1 MAPSTVSSYAY
12 GSGGGFETWL
22 WYTTDAVEPPVM
34 HTLNTPRTLA
44 RCLSPLLCLLSTI
57 ACDRVAGTSATPA
70 LLATPTSVRPANSP
84 APLVTPSAAGTPVG
98 NDNLKVA
105 RPTVRQEVKSP
116 ISVQGQARVFEANVQ
131 IALKDKGGQT
141 LASSFT
147 TASKGAPDWGDY
159 KADLPFRVTVQQE
172 ATLEVFALNARD
184 GSPQFVVAVPVTLL
198 PN

>member
-1 MAPSTVSSYAY
+1 M
-12 GSGGGFETWL
+12 
-22 WYTTDAVEPPVM
+22 
-34 HTLNTPRTLA
+34 
-44 RCLSPLLCLLSTI
+44 LSTI
-57 ACDRVAGTSATPA
+57 ACDRVAGTSSTPA
-70 LLATPTSVRPANSP
+70 SLTPSASVRPASSA
-84 APLVTPSAAGTPVG
+84 APLVTPPAAGTPAG
-98 NDNLKVA
+98 NDNLKLA
-105 RPTVRQEVKSP
+105 RPTAKQEVKSP

-131 IALKDKGGQT
+131 IALRDKGGQT